1 MITIE
6 FIPFSQM
13 SGLSTEQK
21 IKKILKSVKSDK
33 IVLLQGKL
41 KKDEETELIKLTMS
55 MVNEKFHGIEPAIFS
70 PEIKNT
76 GNFLKFLKEKFINML
91 LSDRQGI
98 TLVGPANLIKEIKRD
113 PEKMQL
119 LLDLNVS
126 RRKKK

>member
-6 FIPFSQM
+6 FIPFSQI
-13 SGLSTEQK
+13 SGLNTEQK
-21 IKKILKSVKSDK
+21 IKKILKAVKSDK
-33 IVLLQGKL
+33 IVLIQGKL

-70 PEIKNT
+70 PEIKNS
-76 GNFLKFLKEKFINML
+76 GNFMRYLKEKFINML

-126 RRKKK
+126 KRRKK